1 MSLDW
6 VHCLSEGVA
15 VQRVVTWNVDWWQRV
30 SDQADRV
37 PVVLEQSGA
46 VWLLQ
51 ELRNSAMT
59 RLENSCR

>member
-1 MSLDW
+1 MSLDSL
-6 VHCLSEGVA
+6 HCHWERVA
-15 VQRVVTWNVDWWQRV
+15 VQGVMTWNVDWWQRV